1 MTMSKTRTFIA
12 LGASGEVVGHAQRIV
27 KRLRK
32 LAHDIKWVE
41 PHHLHWTLHFLGE
54 VADDELFA
62 LCQAAERATL
72 PFDEF
77 TMEAR
82 GVGAFPRAEAPR
94 TLWIGVGRGTQ
105 EVQELH
111 ASLDVQ
117 LKPLGFRGEN
127 RRYVPHLTL
136 GRVGKLSHGEQAAL
150 AEALGELADY
160 DAGVQM
166 VDEVT
171 IFGSRL
177 RREGTEYV
185 ELGYAML
192 GGE

>member
-1 MTMSKTRTFIA
+1 MSKTRTFIA
-12 LGASGEVVGHAQRIV
+12 LGASGEVVGHAQRLI
-27 KRLRK
+27 KRLRQ

-41 PHHLHWTLHFLGE
+41 PHHMHWTLHFLGE
-54 VADDELFA
+54 VADDELFD

-72 PFDEF
+72 PLSEF

-82 GVGAFPRAEAPR
+82 GVGAFPRAQAPR
-94 TLWIGVGRGTQ
+94 TLWIGVGQGT
-105 EVQELH
+105 EAVEELH
-111 ASLDVQ
+111 AALDVQ

-136 GRVGKLSHGEQAAL
+136 GRVGKLQRSEQEALAAAL
-150 AEALGELADY
+150 DELANY
-160 DAGVQM
+160 DAGVQT